1 MRWFAPQRSTQTISR
16 LRCKEPKQFSR
27 AKCAHGPRN
36 KRLKEQ
42 RGSPQGALR
51 SMTRSRSPFSN
62 ASRHEVLVKRGRP
75 SAIRPRGITPQG
87 SDDRWISPTV
97 VATSPQDRMR
107 LDMRIDSITKSYA
120 VRAGLVTFLLLS
132 ISGRAIAV
140 RDDSQQLTQVLGEAR
155 DEAAEL
161 ARDADEMESLI
172 RTDVSWQ
179 THAVMLD
186 HIKDHLNNMA
196 RIVAKLTETRTSGS
210 ELQEQAVGRILPL
223 LKDLAIN
230 TTAAINYLN
239 QNKSRPLTDLYNQY
253 LLDNAD
259 TAHQLSSTVSSLF
272 EYEKNMTK
280 IAKLK
285 NKLELSGQ

>member
-1 MRWFAPQRSTQTISR
+1 
-16 LRCKEPKQFSR
+16 
-27 AKCAHGPRN
+27 
-36 KRLKEQ
+36 
-42 RGSPQGALR
+42 
-51 SMTRSRSPFSN
+51 
-62 ASRHEVLVKRGRP
+62 
-75 SAIRPRGITPQG
+75 
-87 SDDRWISPTV
+87 
-97 VATSPQDRMR
+97 
-107 LDMRIDSITKSYA
+107 MRIDSITKSYA
-120 VRAGLVTFLLLS
+120 ARAVLVTFLLLS
-132 ISGRAIAV
+132 ISGRATAV

-179 THAVMLD
+179 AHAAMLD
-186 HIKDHLNNMA
+186 RIKDHVNNMA

-210 ELQEQAVGRILPL
+210 ELQEQAVDRILPL
-223 LKDLAIN
+223 LKDLAVN

-239 QNKSRPLTDLYNQY
+239 QNKSRPLTEPYNQY

-272 EYEKNMTK
+272 EYEKSMTK